1 VDQKSLTPKRKYPHT
16 ISSTF
21 TPPGGKRYRVA
32 LIAPFRGSTY
42 PLGNNE
48 NFSKVVA
55 PPYDVISPQEQEAL
69 YLKDS
74 HNIIRLILGKK
85 KTGDSDWDNMYTRA
99 ADHFMR
105 WEMEGTLRRAKR
117 PCLYVTSMTYDPGDG
132 EARRTRWGLIA
143 LIRIEEEGSG
153 IILPH
158 ERTFSA
164 HRDDRLRLMRACNAQ
179 FSQIFALYEDPDNV
193 VTGICQ
199 NAMRTEPRISFD
211 LEDGSS
217 HQMWVLEGP
226 SVARNISKA
235 FLPKTLFIADG
246 HHRYETARTY
256 RNMMRTRYGRRPAY
270 RSYEFTM
277 MYLSNLNDAG
287 LTILPS
293 HRLVKRSP
301 GFDMESFLNKIKAWF
316 VLEKVPLPPG
326 DPASGAQVFR
336 AALSRAG
343 ASDPAIGFY
352 HEGADRGYL
361 FSLKRGVRDHMGD
374 DLHPALKNLDVL
386 VLSRF
391 LLQKALGFTREDL
404 DDEKIFQYQSSVH
417 AALSLVHSRDFQ
429 MAFLLNPTRMAQVKE
444 IARLSLV
451 MPRKSTYF
459 FPKVLSGLVLN
470 KIDPYEIIEVP

>member
-1 VDQKSLTPKRKYPHT
+1 
-16 ISSTF
+16 
-21 TPPGGKRYRVA
+21 VA

-42 PLGNNE
+42 PLGKNE

-55 PPYDVISPQEQEAL
+55 PPYDVISPEEQEAL

-85 KTGDSDWDNMYTRA
+85 KTGDSDWDNKYTRA

-132 EARRTRWGLIA
+132 QARRTRWGLIA
-143 LIRIEEEGSG
+143 LVHIEEEDSG

-179 FSQIFALYEDPDNV
+179 FSQIFTLYEDPDNV

-211 LEDGSS
+211 LADGSS
-217 HQMWVLEGP
+217 HQMWTLEGP

-256 RNMMRTRYGRRPAY
+256 RNMMRTRYGRRPAN

-277 MYLSNLNDAG
+277 MYLSNLNDEG

-293 HRLVKRSP
+293 HRLVKRAP
-301 GFDMESFLNKIKAWF
+301 GFDMESFLNKVGTWF
-316 VLEKVPLPPG
+316 VIEKVPLPSG

-352 HEGADRGYL
+352 REGADRGYL
-361 FSLKRGVRDHMGD
+361 FSLKRGVQGHMGD

-391 LLQKALGFTREDL
+391 LLQKALGFNREDL
-404 DDEKIFQYQSSVH
+404 DDEKIFQYQSSVN

-444 IARLSLV
+444 IAGLSLV